1 MVQTFQTRILPHTM
15 QGAPMS
21 TSDVR
26 NIDSLQRLRTGVL
39 SMADSWEKTLQEIRI
54 SIHRADQYFGD
65 EVPRYWRHQT
75 ELAERELTEAK
86 DNLQQKQ
93 SAARAGDRVSA
104 LEAQK
109 RVAAAKTRLDM
120 CRDRSR
126 TAKSLAIEIRHQ
138 CDELLGPLADMTEH
152 SDNLLP
158 AAALKLGTLLEW
170 LHRYADAAQLPVSP
184 DEAFAAPSGP
194 PSDPPPNP
202 PASDTP

>member
-1 MVQTFQTRILPHTM
+1 
-15 QGAPMS
+15 MS

-26 NIDSLQRLRTGVL
+26 NIDSIQRFREGILGL
-39 SMADSWEKTLQEIRI
+39 ADSWEKTLQEIRL
-54 SIHRADQYFGD
+54 SVHRANQYFGD
-65 EVPRYWRHQT
+65 DVPRYWRHQT

-109 RVAAAKTRLDM
+109 RVSKAKKRLDL
-120 CRDRSR
+120 CRERVR
-126 TAKSLAIEIRHQ
+126 AARAIAIEIRQQ

-158 AAALKLGTLLEW
+158 AAAAKLGTLLES
-170 LHRYADAAQLPVSP
+170 LHRYADSSGLATSPESTPNASAELPT
-184 DEAFAAPSGP
+184 EP
-194 PSDPPPNP
+194 PTEPPVHP
-202 PASDTP
+202 PAGPNG